1 LTPHAS
7 SDSEARDAT
16 KLARIAEEH
25 HLFCAKMSF
34 TTNTNTFLKT
44 CYISSEEVKDII
56 KFPTAASLFFEITA
70 LVFIWPIFY
79 CYDLYNWSIGPLGL
93 KRN

>member
-1 LTPHAS
+1 
-7 SDSEARDAT
+7 
-16 KLARIAEEH
+16 
-25 HLFCAKMSF
+25 MSF

-44 CYISSEEVKDII
+44 CYISSEEVEDII

-79 CYDLYNWSIGPLGL
+79 CYEFAIHRG
-93 KRN
+93 